1 MLDRVHHHLLD
12 LQDREISD
20 GLHVLGQVVAGHD
33 DPIAAKVEY
42 VAQLTRQPNGPVP
55 SLREAVLNA
64 WGTSL
69 DEVSARAGEPV
80 PVTADLPDGLTGR
93 QLMSE
98 AHRRCV
104 KLLTPVVVRHRDR
117 HPDDTEAHDLAAQLC
132 HEQLG
137 AERGD
142 VIETLTWVLTDLMPR
157 WTPPTTRSTPS

>member
-1 MLDRVHHHLLD
+1 M
-12 LQDREISD
+12 
-20 GLHVLGQVVAGHD
+20 
-33 DPIAAKVEY
+33 
-42 VAQLTRQPNGPVP
+42 
-55 SLREAVLNA
+55 
-64 WGTSL
+64 
-69 DEVSARAGEPV
+69 

-157 WTPPTTRSTPS
+157 LDATNNEIDAIMTALDGGFVAPGPSGAPSRGNAHILPSGRNFFSLDPQTMP